1 MISNDKE
8 VAEAMNDYFISIT
21 DSLGLSENRE
31 VTTSTNGL
39 SDPIEKAI
47 MKYSKH
53 PSIRKIRSFAQIN
66 GYYKFE
72 EVTLEQMHSEIEGLN
87 PKKATTFGNIP
98 ARVLKN
104 SSDIC
109 SESVQ
114 LIFNS
119 CIQNGAFPDLL
130 KLADVT
136 SLHKSEVKPSKKN
149 YRPVSVFP
157 TVSKVFERLMD
168 KQIIDYMQSYLSSH
182 LFIVIYS

>member
-1 MISNDKE
+1 MNTSDITDNKKFQKTVKTVLSDKSRLNSNITLRMICNDKE

-21 DSLGLSENRE
+21 DSLGLTENRE
-31 VTTSTNGL
+31 VTISTNGL

-66 GYYKFE
+66 GYFKFE
-72 EVTLEQMHSEIEGLN
+72 EVTLKQMHSEIEGLN

-109 SESVQ
+109 SESLQ
-114 LIFNS
+114 LIFNN
-119 CIQNGAFPDLL
+119 CIQNGVFPDLL
-130 KLADVT
+130 
-136 SLHKSEVKPSKKN
+136 
-149 YRPVSVFP
+149 
-157 TVSKVFERLMD
+157 
-168 KQIIDYMQSYLSSH
+168 
-182 LFIVIYS
+182 